1 MKMVTALV
9 AVAVFVFAIIL
20 MCRQS
25 GVVKEYDFGAG
36 AYYYA
41 DIPGFEK
48 IINDDIFVSSVP
60 LWVHIVL
67 FLIWGW
73 LMFRLW
79 GWIDKKDDFME
90 FKGKTVLIT
99 GGGSGIGEAMAYQY
113 AMKGTN
119 VILTGRRMETLEKVQ
134 EKCLEYGVRAW
145 CKTVDMEKSESIDE
159 LVKWI
164 EAEGHV
170 IDFLLLNAGISQR
183 SLTLETDISV
193 DRRLMEVNYFGGI
206 YLVKSLKDMFIER
219 GVHIAVVSS
228 VSGVFGFPVRSAY
241 CASKHAIHGFYET
254 IALEYPQIKTTI
266 LIPGR
271 IHTDVSKNALDGNGK
286 ATGVMDPGQANGYD
300 VNKCAKVAIKAIAR
314 GKHRKVIGGFD
325 TIMVPFY
332 KYIPCLFR
340 LIARNV
346 SAR

>member
-1 MKMVTALV
+1 MLQ
-9 AVAVFVFAIIL
+9 F
-20 MCRQS
+20 
-25 GVVKEYDFGAG
+25 
-36 AYYYA
+36 
-41 DIPGFEK
+41 
-48 IINDDIFVSSVP
+48 
-60 LWVHIVL
+60 
-67 FLIWGW
+67 
-73 LMFRLW
+73 
-79 GWIDKKDDFME
+79 KD
-90 FKGKTVLIT
+90 KTVLIT

-113 AMKGTN
+113 AKKGTN
-119 VILTGRRMETLEKVQ
+119 VILTGRRLEALERVQ
-134 EKCLEYGVRAW
+134 KNCLALGVKSW
-145 CKTVDMEKSESIDE
+145 CKTVDVEKPESIDE
-159 LVKWI
+159 LVEWI
-164 EAEGHV
+164 RSEGHM

-183 SLTLETDISV
+183 ALTLETDISV

-266 LIPGR
+266 IIPGR
-271 IHTDVSKNALDGNGK
+271 IHTEVSKNALGGNGK

-300 VNKCAKVAIKAIAR
+300 VNKCAKVAIRAIAR
-314 GKHRKVIGGFD
+314 GKHQKVIGGFD

>member
-1 MKMVTALV
+1 ML
-9 AVAVFVFAIIL
+9 
-20 MCRQS
+20 
-25 GVVKEYDFGAG
+25 
-36 AYYYA
+36 
-41 DIPGFEK
+41 
-48 IINDDIFVSSVP
+48 
-60 LWVHIVL
+60 
-67 FLIWGW
+67 
-73 LMFRLW
+73 
-79 GWIDKKDDFME
+79 E

-99 GGGSGIGEAMAYQY
+99 GGGSGIGEAMACQY

-119 VILTGRRMETLEKVQ
+119 VILTGRRMETLERVQ
-134 EKCLEYGVRAW
+134 QKCLALGVQAW
-145 CKTVDMEKSESIDE
+145 CRTVDMEKPESIDA
-159 LVKWI
+159 LVEWI
-164 EAEGHV
+164 NAEGHK

-183 SLTLETDISV
+183 ALTLETDISV

-206 YLVKSLKDMFIER
+206 HLVKALKYMFLER

-254 IALEYPQIKTTI
+254 IALEYPQIRTTI

-271 IHTDVSKNALDGNGK
+271 IHTDVSRNALDGNGK
-286 ATGVMDPGQANGYD
+286 ATGIMDPGQANGYD
-300 VNKCAKVAIKAIAR
+300 VDKCARKAIKAIAR
-314 GKHRKVIGGFD
+314 GRHQKVIGGFD

>member
-1 MKMVTALV
+1 M
-9 AVAVFVFAIIL
+9 
-20 MCRQS
+20 
-25 GVVKEYDFGAG
+25 
-36 AYYYA
+36 
-41 DIPGFEK
+41 
-48 IINDDIFVSSVP
+48 
-60 LWVHIVL
+60 
-67 FLIWGW
+67 
-73 LMFRLW
+73 
-79 GWIDKKDDFME
+79 
-90 FKGKTVLIT
+90 LIT

-113 AMKGTN
+113 AKKGAN
-119 VILTGRRMETLEKVQ
+119 VILTGRRIETLERVKS
-134 EKCLEYGVRAW
+134 KCEELGVKAW
-145 CKTVDMEKSESIDE
+145 CKTVDVERSESIDE
-159 LVKWI
+159 LVEWI
-164 EAEGHV
+164 HTEGHL

-183 SLTLETDISV
+183 ALTLETDISV

-206 YLVKSLKDMFIER
+206 YLVKALKDMFIER

-266 LIPGR
+266 IIPGR
-271 IHTDVSKNALDGNGK
+271 IHTEVSKNALDGHGK

-300 VNKCAKVAIKAIAR
+300 VNKCAKVALRAIAR
-314 GKHRKVIGGFD
+314 GKHQKVIGGFD

-332 KYIPCLFR
+332 KYVPWLFR

>member
-1 MKMVTALV
+1 MK
-9 AVAVFVFAIIL
+9 
-20 MCRQS
+20 
-25 GVVKEYDFGAG
+25 D
-36 AYYYA
+36 
-41 DIPGFEK
+41 
-48 IINDDIFVSSVP
+48 
-60 LWVHIVL
+60 
-67 FLIWGW
+67 
-73 LMFRLW
+73 
-79 GWIDKKDDFME
+79 
-90 FKGKTVLIT
+90 FKGKKVLVT

-113 AMKGTN
+113 AKKGAD
-119 VILTGRRMETLEKVQ
+119 VILTGRNTASLETVRN
-134 EKCLEYGVRAW
+134 KCMKYGVKAY
-145 CKTVDMEKSESIDE
+145 CHAVDMEKQETIAA
-159 LVKWI
+159 LVNWI
-164 EAEGHV
+164 YTEGHE

-183 SLTLETDISV
+183 SLTLETDMSV

-206 YLVKSLKDMFIER
+206 YLVKSLKDMFLKR

-286 ATGVMDPGQANGYD
+286 PTGIMDPGQANGYD
-300 VNKCAKVAIKAIAR
+300 VNKCAKIAIKAIAR
-314 GKHRKVIGGFD
+314 GKHEKVIGGFD

-332 KYIPCLFR
+332 RYITWLFR

>member
-1 MKMVTALV
+1 MLT
-9 AVAVFVFAIIL
+9 
-20 MCRQS
+20 
-25 GVVKEYDFGAG
+25 
-36 AYYYA
+36 
-41 DIPGFEK
+41 
-48 IINDDIFVSSVP
+48 
-60 LWVHIVL
+60 
-67 FLIWGW
+67 
-73 LMFRLW
+73 
-79 GWIDKKDDFME
+79 

-113 AMKGTN
+113 AQKGTN
-119 VILTGRRMETLEKVQ
+119 VILTGRRIETLEKVQ
-134 EKCLEYGVRAW
+134 QKCREFGVQAW
-145 CKTVDMEKSESIDE
+145 CKTVDVEQAASIDE
-159 LVKWI
+159 LVAWI
-164 EAEGHV
+164 RTEGHL

-183 SLTLETDISV
+183 ALTLETDIQV

-206 YLVKSLKDMFIER
+206 YLVKSLKDMFLER

-271 IHTDVSKNALDGNGK
+271 IHTDVSKNALDGQGK
-286 ATGVMDPGQANGYD
+286 ATGIMDPGQANGYD
-300 VNKCAKVAIKAIAR
+300 VNRCAKVAIRAIAR
-314 GKHRKVIGGFD
+314 GKHQKVIGGFD

>member
-1 MKMVTALV
+1 ML
-9 AVAVFVFAIIL
+9 
-20 MCRQS
+20 
-25 GVVKEYDFGAG
+25 
-36 AYYYA
+36 
-41 DIPGFEK
+41 
-48 IINDDIFVSSVP
+48 
-60 LWVHIVL
+60 
-67 FLIWGW
+67 
-73 LMFRLW
+73 
-79 GWIDKKDDFME
+79 E

-99 GGGSGIGEAMAYQY
+99 GGGSGIGEAMACQY
-113 AMKGTN
+113 AMRGTN

-134 EKCLEYGVRAW
+134 QKCLALGVQAW
-145 CKTVDMEKSESIDE
+145 CRTVDMERPESIDA
-159 LVKWI
+159 LVEWI
-164 EAEGHV
+164 NAEGHK

-183 SLTLETDISV
+183 ALTLDTDISV

-206 YLVKSLKDMFIER
+206 YLVKVLKDMFLER

-254 IALEYPQIKTTI
+254 IALEYPQIRTTI

-286 ATGVMDPGQANGYD
+286 ATGIMDPGQANGYD
-300 VNKCAKVAIKAIAR
+300 VDKCARKAIKAIAR
-314 GKHRKVIGGFD
+314 GRHQKVIGGFD

-332 KYIPCLFR
+332 RYIPCLFR

>member
-1 MKMVTALV
+1 MLK
-9 AVAVFVFAIIL
+9 
-20 MCRQS
+20 
-25 GVVKEYDFGAG
+25 
-36 AYYYA
+36 
-41 DIPGFEK
+41 FE
-48 IINDDIFVSSVP
+48 N
-60 LWVHIVL
+60 
-67 FLIWGW
+67 
-73 LMFRLW
+73 
-79 GWIDKKDDFME
+79 
-90 FKGKTVLIT
+90 KTVLIT

-113 AMKGTN
+113 AMKGCN
-119 VILTGRRMETLEKVQ
+119 IILTGRRLDRLESVQ
-134 EKCLEYGVRAW
+134 KRCIELGVKAW
-145 CKTVDMEKSESIDE
+145 CQTVDVEKAESIDE
-159 LVKWI
+159 LVAWI
-164 EAEGHV
+164 HKEGHL

-183 SLTLETDISV
+183 ALTLETDISV

-206 YLVKSLKDMFIER
+206 YLVKALKEMFIER

-266 LIPGR
+266 IIPGR
-271 IHTDVSKNALDGNGK
+271 IHTEVSKNALDGNGK
-286 ATGVMDPGQANGYD
+286 ATGIMDPGQANGYD

-314 GKHRKVIGGFD
+314 GKHQKVIGGFD

-332 KYIPCLFR
+332 KYLPWLFR

>member
-1 MKMVTALV
+1 MLT
-9 AVAVFVFAIIL
+9 
-20 MCRQS
+20 
-25 GVVKEYDFGAG
+25 
-36 AYYYA
+36 
-41 DIPGFEK
+41 
-48 IINDDIFVSSVP
+48 
-60 LWVHIVL
+60 
-67 FLIWGW
+67 
-73 LMFRLW
+73 
-79 GWIDKKDDFME
+79 

-113 AMKGTN
+113 AQKGTN
-119 VILTGRRMETLEKVQ
+119 VILTGRRIETLEKVQ
-134 EKCLEYGVRAW
+134 QKCREFGVQAW
-145 CKTVDMEKSESIDE
+145 CKTVDVEQTASIDE
-159 LVKWI
+159 LVAWI
-164 EAEGHV
+164 RTEGHL

-183 SLTLETDISV
+183 ALTLETDIQV

-206 YLVKSLKDMFIER
+206 YLVKSLKDMFLER

-271 IHTDVSKNALDGNGK
+271 IHTDVSKNALDGQGR
-286 ATGVMDPGQANGYD
+286 ATGIMDPGQANGYD
-300 VNKCAKVAIKAIAR
+300 VNRCAKVAIRAIAR
-314 GKHRKVIGGFD
+314 GKHQKVIGGFD

>member
-1 MKMVTALV
+1 ML
-9 AVAVFVFAIIL
+9 
-20 MCRQS
+20 
-25 GVVKEYDFGAG
+25 
-36 AYYYA
+36 
-41 DIPGFEK
+41 
-48 IINDDIFVSSVP
+48 
-60 LWVHIVL
+60 
-67 FLIWGW
+67 
-73 LMFRLW
+73 
-79 GWIDKKDDFME
+79 E
-90 FKGKTVLIT
+90 FKNKTVLIT

-119 VILTGRRMETLEKVQ
+119 VILTGRRIETLEKVQ
-134 EKCLEYGVRAW
+134 KKCQELGVNAW
-145 CKTVDMEKSESIDE
+145 CRTVDVEKPESIDE
-159 LVKWI
+159 LAAWI
-164 EAEGHV
+164 RKEGHLL
-170 IDFLLLNAGISQR
+170 DFLFLNAGISQR
-183 SLTLETDISV
+183 ALTLETDISV

-206 YLVKSLKDMFIER
+206 YLVKVLKDMFLER
-219 GVHIAVVSS
+219 GVHIGVVSS

-266 LIPGR
+266 IIPGR

-300 VNKCAKVAIKAIAR
+300 VNKCAKVAIRAIAR
-314 GKHRKVIGGFD
+314 CRHQKVIGGFD

-332 KYIPCLFR
+332 KYVPWLFR

>member
-1 MKMVTALV
+1 ML
-9 AVAVFVFAIIL
+9 
-20 MCRQS
+20 
-25 GVVKEYDFGAG
+25 
-36 AYYYA
+36 
-41 DIPGFEK
+41 
-48 IINDDIFVSSVP
+48 
-60 LWVHIVL
+60 
-67 FLIWGW
+67 
-73 LMFRLW
+73 
-79 GWIDKKDDFME
+79 E
-90 FKGKTVLIT
+90 FKGKKVLIT
-99 GGGSGIGEAMAYQY
+99 GGGTGIGEAMAYQY
-113 AMKGTN
+113 AMKGAD
-119 VILTGRRMETLEKVQ
+119 VILTGRRLGPLEAVQ
-134 EKCLEYGVRAW
+134 KKCMDLGVKAW
-145 CKTVDMEKSESIDE
+145 CRTVDMEKPETIDE

-164 EAEGHV
+164 YDEGHD

-183 SLTLETDISV
+183 ALTLETDISV

-206 YLVKSLKDMFIER
+206 YLVKALKDMFLER

-266 LIPGR
+266 IIPGR

-286 ATGVMDPGQANGYD
+286 PTGIMDPGQANGYD

-314 GKHRKVIGGFD
+314 GKHEKVIGGFD

-332 KYIPCLFR
+332 RYITPLFR

>member
-1 MKMVTALV
+1 MLQ
-9 AVAVFVFAIIL
+9 F
-20 MCRQS
+20 
-25 GVVKEYDFGAG
+25 
-36 AYYYA
+36 
-41 DIPGFEK
+41 
-48 IINDDIFVSSVP
+48 
-60 LWVHIVL
+60 
-67 FLIWGW
+67 
-73 LMFRLW
+73 
-79 GWIDKKDDFME
+79 KD
-90 FKGKTVLIT
+90 KTVLIT
-99 GGGSGIGEAMAYQY
+99 GGGTGIGEALAYQY
-113 AMKGTN
+113 ARRGCN
-119 VILTGRRMETLEKVQ
+119 VILTGRRVAPLEKVQ
-134 EKCLEYGVRAW
+134 QKCIELGVKSW
-145 CKTVDMEKSESIDE
+145 CHSVDMENTATIDA
-159 LVKWI
+159 LVEWI
-164 EAEGHV
+164 HKKNFK

-183 SLTLETDISV
+183 ALTLETDISV

-206 YLVKSLKDMFIER
+206 YLVKSLKEMFLSR

-271 IHTDVSKNALDGNGK
+271 IHTDVSKNALDGSGK

-300 VNKCAKVAIKAIAR
+300 VNKCARKAIRAIAHCR
-314 GKHRKVIGGFD
+314 HQKVIGGFD

-332 KYIPCLFR
+332 KYIPWLFR

>member
-1 MKMVTALV
+1 ML
-9 AVAVFVFAIIL
+9 
-20 MCRQS
+20 
-25 GVVKEYDFGAG
+25 
-36 AYYYA
+36 
-41 DIPGFEK
+41 
-48 IINDDIFVSSVP
+48 
-60 LWVHIVL
+60 
-67 FLIWGW
+67 
-73 LMFRLW
+73 
-79 GWIDKKDDFME
+79 E
-90 FKGKTVLIT
+90 FKNKTVLIT

-119 VILTGRRMETLEKVQ
+119 VILTGRRIETLEKVQ
-134 EKCLEYGVRAW
+134 KKCQELGVNAW
-145 CKTVDMEKSESIDE
+145 CKTVDVEKPESIDE
-159 LVKWI
+159 LAAWI
-164 EAEGHV
+164 RKEGHLL
-170 IDFLLLNAGISQR
+170 DFLFLNAGISQR
-183 SLTLETDISV
+183 ALTLETEISV

-206 YLVKSLKDMFIER
+206 YLVKALKDMFLER
-219 GVHIAVVSS
+219 GVHIGVVSS

-266 LIPGR
+266 IIPGR

-300 VNKCAKVAIKAIAR
+300 VNKCAKVAIRAIAR
-314 GKHRKVIGGFD
+314 CRHQKVIGGFD

-332 KYIPCLFR
+332 KYVPWLFR

>member
-1 MKMVTALV
+1 
-9 AVAVFVFAIIL
+9 
-20 MCRQS
+20 
-25 GVVKEYDFGAG
+25 
-36 AYYYA
+36 
-41 DIPGFEK
+41 
-48 IINDDIFVSSVP
+48 
-60 LWVHIVL
+60 
-67 FLIWGW
+67 
-73 LMFRLW
+73 
-79 GWIDKKDDFME
+79 ME
-90 FKGKTVLIT
+90 FKGKTALIT
-99 GGGSGIGEAMAYQY
+99 GGGTGIGEAMAYQY

-119 VILTGRRMETLEKVQ
+119 VILTGRRIEVLEKVQ
-134 EKCLEYGVRAW
+134 KKCIELGVKAW
-145 CKTVDMEKSESIDE
+145 CHTVDVEKTESIDG
-159 LVKWI
+159 LVAWVKS
-164 EAEGHV
+164 EGHQ

-183 SLTLETDISV
+183 ALTLETDISV

-266 LIPGR
+266 IIPGR

-286 ATGVMDPGQANGYD
+286 ATGIMDPGQANGYD
-300 VNKCAKVAIKAIAR
+300 VNKCAKVAIRAIAR
-314 GKHRKVIGGFD
+314 GRHQKVIGGFD

-332 KYIPCLFR
+332 KYVPWLFR

>member
-1 MKMVTALV
+1 MLNFT
-9 AVAVFVFAIIL
+9 
-20 MCRQS
+20 
-25 GVVKEYDFGAG
+25 
-36 AYYYA
+36 
-41 DIPGFEK
+41 
-48 IINDDIFVSSVP
+48 N
-60 LWVHIVL
+60 
-67 FLIWGW
+67 
-73 LMFRLW
+73 
-79 GWIDKKDDFME
+79 
-90 FKGKTVLIT
+90 KTVLIT

-113 AMKGTN
+113 AAKGAN
-119 VILTGRRMETLEKVQ
+119 VILTGRRIETLEKVQ
-134 EKCLEYGVRAW
+134 KRCIEIGVKAW
-145 CKTVDMEKSESIDE
+145 CKTVDVEKASSIDE
-159 LVKWI
+159 LVAWI
-164 EAEGHV
+164 KAEGHL

-183 SLTLETDISV
+183 ALTLETDISV

-206 YLVKSLKDMFIER
+206 YLVKSLKEMFLER

-266 LIPGR
+266 IIPGR
-271 IHTDVSKNALDGNGK
+271 IHTDVSKNAVDGTGK

-300 VNKCAKVAIKAIAR
+300 VNRCARKAIRAIAKCR
-314 GKHRKVIGGFD
+314 HQKVIGGFD

>member
-1 MKMVTALV
+1 MLT
-9 AVAVFVFAIIL
+9 
-20 MCRQS
+20 
-25 GVVKEYDFGAG
+25 
-36 AYYYA
+36 
-41 DIPGFEK
+41 
-48 IINDDIFVSSVP
+48 
-60 LWVHIVL
+60 
-67 FLIWGW
+67 
-73 LMFRLW
+73 
-79 GWIDKKDDFME
+79 

-113 AMKGTN
+113 AQKGTN
-119 VILTGRRMETLEKVQ
+119 VILTGRRIETLEKVQ
-134 EKCLEYGVRAW
+134 QKCREFGVQAW
-145 CKTVDMEKSESIDE
+145 CKTVDVEQTASIDE
-159 LVKWI
+159 LVAWI
-164 EAEGHV
+164 RMEGHL

-183 SLTLETDISV
+183 ALTLETDIQV

-206 YLVKSLKDMFIER
+206 YLVKSLKDMFLER

-271 IHTDVSKNALDGNGK
+271 IHTDVSKNALDGQGQ
-286 ATGVMDPGQANGYD
+286 ATGIMDPGQANGYD
-300 VNKCAKVAIKAIAR
+300 VNRCAKVAIRAIAR
-314 GKHRKVIGGFD
+314 GKHQKVIGGFD

>member
-1 MKMVTALV
+1 
-9 AVAVFVFAIIL
+9 
-20 MCRQS
+20 
-25 GVVKEYDFGAG
+25 
-36 AYYYA
+36 
-41 DIPGFEK
+41 
-48 IINDDIFVSSVP
+48 
-60 LWVHIVL
+60 
-67 FLIWGW
+67 
-73 LMFRLW
+73 
-79 GWIDKKDDFME
+79 ME

-99 GGGSGIGEAMAYQY
+99 GGGTGIGEAMAYQY
-113 AMKGTN
+113 AAKGTD
-119 VILTGRRMETLEKVQ
+119 VILTGRRLEVLEKVQ
-134 EKCLEYGVRAW
+134 KKCIEMGGKAW
-145 CKTVDMEKSESIDE
+145 GRTVDIEKPESIDA
-159 LVKWI
+159 LVAWI
-164 EAEGHV
+164 KEEGHL

-183 SLTLETDISV
+183 ALTLETDISV

-266 LIPGR
+266 IIPGR

-286 ATGVMDPGQANGYD
+286 ATGIMDPGQANGYD
-300 VNKCAKVAIKAIAR
+300 VNKCARKAIRAIAR
-314 GKHRKVIGGFD
+314 GKHQKVIGGFD

>member
-1 MKMVTALV
+1 MIKFT
-9 AVAVFVFAIIL
+9 
-20 MCRQS
+20 
-25 GVVKEYDFGAG
+25 
-36 AYYYA
+36 
-41 DIPGFEK
+41 
-48 IINDDIFVSSVP
+48 
-60 LWVHIVL
+60 
-67 FLIWGW
+67 
-73 LMFRLW
+73 
-79 GWIDKKDDFME
+79 
-90 FKGKTVLIT
+90 GKTVLIT

-113 AMKGTN
+113 AMKGAN
-119 VILTGRRMETLEKVQ
+119 VILTGRRMETLQKVQ
-134 EKCLEYGVRAW
+134 KKCSELGVKAW
-145 CKTVDMEKSESIDE
+145 CKTVDVESTESIDG
-159 LVKWI
+159 LVSWI
-164 EAEGHV
+164 RTEGHL

-266 LIPGR
+266 IIPGR
-271 IHTDVSKNALDGNGK
+271 IHTDVSKNALDGSGK

-300 VNKCAKVAIKAIAR
+300 VNRCAKVAIKAIAR
-314 GKHRKVIGGFD
+314 ERHQKVIGGFD